1 MTPLARLI
9 AAVEGAHEQPVYRL
23 TEHAVIKAAED
34 IWFASDDQ
42 HLVRVLADAVN
53 GSLDAAVAFKEAMLP
68 GYRIENMSEWDDER
82 LRADG
87 RAWMAQVRQS
97 RAQSGS
103 ETRRPGGD
111 CMHAPTPAIAL
122 VVAVLKALVAKEVE
136 NG

>member
-53 GSLDAAVAFKEAMLP
+53 GSLDAAVAFKEAVLP
-68 GYRIENMSEWDDER
+68 GWEWRLTQEGDRVCYARVGLNIGPGER
-82 LRADG
+82 KEGLA
-87 RAWMAQVRQS
+87 S
-97 RAQSGS
+97 S
-103 ETRRPGGD
+103 T
-111 CMHAPTPAIAL
+111 TPSLAL
-122 VVAVLKALVAKEVE
+122 VVAVLKALVAKEVSP
-136 NG
+136 